1 MICFQGSRKTRAHCD
16 KTSSPVIARSHP
28 PLSLRDQFSC
38 HPPLSLRGVM
48 RRSNLQDR
56 RAPLCSA
63 RDDILVDS
71 HSLPY
76 SLFFDSNR
84 HQNKAAL
91 IVYC

>member
-16 KTSSPVIARSHP
+16 KTSSPVIARS
-28 PLSLRDQFSC
+28 